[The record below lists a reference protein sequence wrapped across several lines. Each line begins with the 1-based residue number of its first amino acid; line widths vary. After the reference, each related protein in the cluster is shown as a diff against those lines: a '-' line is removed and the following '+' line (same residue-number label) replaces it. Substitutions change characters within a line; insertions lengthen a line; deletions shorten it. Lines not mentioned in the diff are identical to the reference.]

1 MSRIRIDALH
11 VDVNDVLPPN
21 GAQFPMLRSQ
31 AKRMM
36 CQFGLNLHL
45 RTEILR
51 NQIKTLKNTENNE
64 NSKKSKKEQ
73 NLRKNTE

>member
-1 MSRIRIDALH
+1 
-11 VDVNDVLPPN
+11 
-21 GAQFPMLRSQ
+21 MLRSQ

-64 NSKKSKKEQ
+64 NSKKM
-73 NLRKNTE
+73 